1 MNLKEFISSEYA
13 QELTSIIKKQEPGIT
28 PGKIREGLKANYK
41 QLEYNGYF
49 RRNSRQD
56 LINNSCVE
64 MWKFVDACK

>member
-13 QELTSIIKKQEPGIT
+13 QELTSIIKRQEPGIT
-28 PGKIREGLKANYK
+28 PGEIREGLKANYK

-56 LINNSCVE
+56 LMNNSCVE